1 MRDAIQERLA
11 NAPRHGWAIDE
22 MLMEL
27 SGAGVSADYSTVFRA
42 LSWLADRGLA
52 QRVDLGDGKTRYELA
67 TPHHEH
73 VQCERCGV
81 VAEVPGCMVDQST
94 TQIEAATGYSLTS
107 HRLLLS
113 GLCPACQAI

>member
-1 MRDAIQERLA
+1 MQL
-11 NAPRHGWAIDE
+11 
-22 MLMEL
+22 EL
-27 SGAGVSADYSTVFRA
+27 NGTGVPADYSSVFRA
-42 LSWLADRGLA
+42 LLWLEDTGVA
-52 QRVDLGDGKTRYELA
+52 QRVDLGDGKARYELA

-73 VQCERCGV
+73 VQCERCGE

-94 TQIEAATGYSLTS
+94 RQIEAATGYSVTS